1 MSVVSPPHAFPVEPV
16 RSDALPTLPR
26 AVRAGNVAMV
36 SGAVALVA
44 GTLIELSE
52 GLFVFA
58 TPPLLEVVGRL
69 QGALFACGQVLLVG
83 GAVAARLARRRAA
96 REAEHRG

>member
-1 MSVVSPPHAFPVEPV
+1 MSAVSPPHAFPVEPV
-16 RSDALPTLPR
+16 RSGAVPVLPTG
-26 AVRAGNVAMV
+26 VRVGNVAMV

-52 GLFVFA
+52 GLLIFG
-58 TPPLLEVVGRL
+58 PPDAMQIVGRL
-69 QGALFACGQVLLVG
+69 QGLLLACGQVLLVG
-83 GAVAARLARRRAA
+83 GAIAARLARRRAV